1 MHYRTVWRWHFY
13 ASLFCMPFVIV
24 LSITGAIY
32 LFKPQLDRY
41 RDRAYD
47 GVVAEGKATLPS
59 EQIQAVLHEYPDY
72 IPAAYELRTS
82 SADAVRIVMQKG
94 SDRQRVFVDPVSLK
108 VLGARPEEGGPVR
121 LVRTIH
127 GQLGMGERGSNLVEL
142 ASSWTIIMILTG
154 LFLWWP
160 RSSNRLAGVLYPRLL
175 KGQKLFWRD
184 LHSVTGVWISLLVLF
199 LLVTGLPWAKFWGN
213 YFKTIRGMT
222 GMAVAKTD
230 WTIGGVAA
238 EAATPKGSGDHAEHG
253 GNKQRGKAGSWR
265 GNASAIMPKDLTDFD
280 RLVAM
285 AEPMQLAYPATI
297 SPPAKAGRS
306 QSGTGE
312 QVGSEQ
318 EAAWTIKSD
327 AQNRPLRV
335 TLEVRPKSGE
345 VVSRDDFASKH
356 WIDRAVA
363 IGIAAHEGQLFGVA
377 NQILGVITAG
387 GLVLLCISGVIMWW
401 RRRDRGTLGAPTPV
415 KEQSAWSWGLLLIIV
430 GLGLYLPLFGLSLIL
445 VVALERLLLVRI
457 PRVNRWLGLALT

>member
-32 LFKPQLDRY
+32 LFKPQLDRL

-47 GVVAEGKATLPS
+47 SVVSEGKASLPS
-59 EQIQAVLHEYPDY
+59 EQIQAVLHEFPDY
-72 IPAAYELRTS
+72 VPAAYELRTS
-82 SADAVRIVMQKG
+82 SSDAVRIIMQQG
-94 SDRQRVFVDPVSLK
+94 SGRRRVFVDPVSLK
-108 VLGARPEEGGPVR
+108 VLGSRPEEGGPVR

-160 RSSNRLAGVLYPRLL
+160 RSSSRWAGVIYPRLL
-175 KGQKLFWRD
+175 KGRKLFWRD

-213 YFKTIRGMT
+213 YLKTVRSMT
-222 GMAVAKTD
+222 GTAVATTD

-238 EAATPKGSGDHAEHG
+238 EATSKGSHDHAGHG
-253 GNKQRGKAGSWR
+253 GEKKSDNKGGRR
-265 GNASAIMPKDLTDFD
+265 RSAAAVMPKDLTDFD
-280 RLVAM
+280 RLFAL
-285 AEPMQLAYPATI
+285 AEPMKLAYPTTI
-297 SPPAKAGRS
+297 SPPTKSSTAD
-306 QSGTGE
+306 
-312 QVGSEQ
+312 Q
-318 EAAWTIKSD
+318 EAAWTVKSD

-335 TLEVRPKSGE
+335 TLEVLPKTGE
-345 VVSRDDFASKH
+345 VVSREDFASKH
-356 WIDRAVA
+356 WIDRLVA

-377 NQILGVITAG
+377 NQVLGVITAA
-387 GLVLLCISGVIMWW
+387 GLVLLSVSGTIMWW
-401 RRRDRGTLGAPTPV
+401 RRREQGTLGAPTPV
-415 KEQSAWSWGLLLIIV
+415 KESSWSFGVLAIIIA
-430 GLGLYLPLFGLSLIL
+430 LGLYLPLFGLSLIL
-445 VVALERLLLVRI
+445 VLVVERLLLIRI
-457 PRVNRWLGLALT
+457 PRVNRWLGLR